1 MAQCELSCTACQH
14 QKHIAEPNNSM
25 MRWQKAPLECTHS
38 CALQLHRQHAGH
50 VNQRAY
56 DWHLHAAVTV
66 GRDSGSAAT
75 PPNMTPDLPVEHNC
89 AACALTTNGTKSSG
103 KPSPLPGTHWYKP
116 PGRCDRLHSGLR
128 DHASHS
134 GMLAQLQACADA
146 VSK

>member
-1 MAQCELSCTACQH
+1 VHCSFTD
-14 QKHIAEPNNSM
+14 SM
-25 MRWQKAPLECTHS
+25 QDMSTSA
-38 CALQLHRQHAGH
+38 
-50 VNQRAY
+50 RAY
-56 DWHLHAAVTV
+56 GWHLHAAVTV

-146 VSK
+146 VSKVDLMSLETSETSSLVMFFFQHTY